1 MPEYARQRWTPKEIQ
16 CQFSEKALGRT
27 SKVMSKDV
35 TRSGWYVSN
44 SAPFAFPWP
53 FTWRQAIMAIKA
65 SLFDDQEILDSYKD
79 WNQDVQ
85 SSRRVLG
92 KPKTSDNIG

>member
-1 MPEYARQRWTPKEIQ
+1 
-16 CQFSEKALGRT
+16 
-27 SKVMSKDV
+27 
-35 TRSGWYVSN
+35 
-44 SAPFAFPWP
+44 
-53 FTWRQAIMAIKA
+53 MAIKA

-92 KPKTSDNIG
+92 KPTKIR